1 MSTTSARCDY
11 ILTLTMPVH
20 ARGAGDDG
28 DARMVGVVG
37 ADVAVRRLER
47 ELLAPFLDVPEPL
60 ALVNEAGR
68 VVLSTEPTLPV
79 GQLAAAWTR
88 AEPCPGTP
96 FRVLVEPA
104 SSVSK

>member
-1 MSTTSARCDY
+1 
-11 ILTLTMPVH
+11 
-20 ARGAGDDG
+20 
-28 DARMVGVVG
+28 
-37 ADVAVRRLER
+37 
-47 ELLAPFLDVPEPL
+47 
-60 ALVNEAGR
+60 VNEAGR

-88 AEPCPGTP
+88 AEPCPGTR